1 MEKIRHHSRNYCSK
15 WRRSKLG
22 KTKPNHLYFARLIKK
37 ETEDFLRENKNYLLT
52 YKPETY
58 YAMKNQKLPK
68 KYQKKQRINI
78 APVNAFVP
86 PQSKLSAEE
95 LKKQMEKESELQKEK
110 EAKAYEKKQALQKE
124 KERIKRNQEAYERE
138 KRYISFCN
146 PYEPINKNR
155 LGHSKIIK
163 KKKNYNYY

>member
-1 MEKIRHHSRNYCSK
+1 MNIISNKKLEANRRNALKST
-15 WRRSKLG
+15 G
-22 KTKPNHLYFARLIKK
+22 PKTKEGKLFASQNALKHGLNAEK
-37 ETEDFLRENKNYLLT
+37 FLVIGENL
-52 YKPETY
+52 EE
-58 YAMKNQKLPK
+58 
-68 KYQKKQRINI
+68 
-78 APVNAFVP
+78 VNAFVP

-95 LKKQMEKESELQKEK
+95 LQKQMEKESELQKEK
-110 EAKAYEKKQALQKE
+110 EAKVYEKKQALQKE